1 LVIVRA
7 SKILTNYF
15 MPFIA
20 ALCAQGVKMISHIDH
35 VVLTVSDIES
45 SVEFYRRVLLMEEIT
60 FAKGRKALKFG
71 NQKINLQTLG
81 QEPRNEA
88 QVGSGGLC
96 LITSWNLKDVVV
108 HLENENVEIVEGPVA
123 KSGAVGQIES
133 VYFLDPDNNLVEIS
147 VYN

>member
-1 LVIVRA
+1 MYQPEFLRRKRLQNTVIQ
-7 SKILTNYF
+7 
-15 MPFIA
+15 

-35 VVLTVSDIES
+35 VVMTVSDIES

-81 QEPRNEA
+81 QESRNEA
-88 QVGSGGLC
+88 QVGSGDLC
-96 LITSWNLKDVVV
+96 LITSWNLKDIIV

>member
-1 LVIVRA
+1 
-7 SKILTNYF
+7 
-15 MPFIA
+15 
-20 ALCAQGVKMISHIDH
+20 MISHIDH
-35 VVLTVSDIES
+35 VVMTVSDIES

-88 QVGSGGLC
+88 QVGSGDLC

-133 VYFLDPDNNLVEIS
+133 VYFLDPDKNLVEIS